1 MGTATGVVFDDKC
14 GNLVTLE
21 LGGEYMDEEIY
32 NFLDFIERV
41 KDMDYKDIMN
51 YGDREIARMERI
63 SYLNPGDE
71 NNINTENKKY
81 SDQIKAFLLFMSQG
95 IKPVGVSLYDFRLY
109 RIVVEYLVAKEQM
122 KPETIEIFINQ
133 K

>member
-1 MGTATGVVFDDKC
+1 
-14 GNLVTLE
+14 VTLE

-71 NNINTENKKY
+71 NNINTDNTKY

>member
-1 MGTATGVVFDDKC
+1 
-14 GNLVTLE
+14 
-21 LGGEYMDEEIY
+21 LGEEHMDEELY

-51 YGDREIARMERI
+51 YGDREVDRMERM
-63 SYLNPGDE
+63 SYLNSGDE
-71 NNINTENKKY
+71 NNINMEKTKY
-81 SDQIKAFLLFMSQG
+81 SEQIKAFLLFMSQG
-95 IKPVGVSLYDFRLY
+95 IKPMGVSPYDFRLY

-122 KPETIEIFINQ
+122 KPETIEIFINP